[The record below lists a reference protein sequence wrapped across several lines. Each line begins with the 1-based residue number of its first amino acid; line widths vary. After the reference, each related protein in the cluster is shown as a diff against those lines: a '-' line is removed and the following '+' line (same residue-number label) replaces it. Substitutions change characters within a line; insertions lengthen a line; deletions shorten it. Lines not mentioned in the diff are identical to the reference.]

1 MQTIEFRRELSRALV
16 ALFAMAATVACTHA
30 FQTSGEALPER
41 MQVGEFS
48 FERPHGEGWYLENV
62 SDPPT
67 IVEFTKR
74 GPQWEAQILVMG
86 FHPEGR
92 VTNSNELM
100 EWAQELPDADKVV
113 APAPGHGATCVRYH
127 GRSVMTLHYANT
139 PNPVSN
145 SIATDEDSLECIDPH
160 QPGLLVRFITTQRSA
175 TGGTPEGTAQAYAF
189 LKSIQFAEK

>member
-1 MQTIEFRRELSRALV
+1 MLTIELRLEVSKALV
-16 ALFAMAATVACTHA
+16 VLFAIMTTMGCTHA
-30 FQTSGEALPER
+30 FQTSGEALPQR

-48 FERPHGEGWYLENV
+48 FERPPGEGWYLENV

-67 IVEFTKR
+67 IEEFTKR

-86 FHPEGR
+86 LHTEGR
-92 VTNSNELM
+92 VSNSDELM
-100 EWAQELPDADKVV
+100 EWAQELPDGDKVV
-113 APAPGHGATCVRYH
+113 TPAPGHGAICVRYH

-145 SIATDEDSLECIDPH
+145 QIATDEDSLECIDPYH
-160 QPGLLVRFITTQRSA
+160 PGLLVRFITTQRSA
-175 TGGTPEGTAQAYAF
+175 TGGTPEGTAEAYAF

>member
-1 MQTIEFRRELSRALV
+1 MLTIELRLEVPKALV
-16 ALFAMAATVACTHA
+16 VLFAIMTTMGCTHA
-30 FQTSGEALPER
+30 FQTSGEALPQR

-48 FERPHGEGWYLENV
+48 FERPPGEGWYLENV

-92 VTNSNELM
+92 VSNSDELM
-100 EWAQELPDADKVV
+100 EWAQELPDGDKVV
-113 APAPGHGATCVRYH
+113 TPAPGHGAICVRYH

-139 PNPVSN
+139 PDPVSN
-145 SIATDEDSLECIDPH
+145 QIATDEDSLECIDPYH
-160 QPGLLVRFITTQRSA
+160 PGLLVRFITTQRSA
-175 TGGTPEGTAQAYAF
+175 TGGTPEGTAEAYAF